1 MSKSDEELIRRIV
14 NQDHSAYEELVS
26 RYETLVYNTC
36 LGLTGDAV
44 LAQDAAQEVFF
55 QLYRSAPSFRF
66 ECRVPTWLYR
76 ISVNKSLNLLRR
88 QRKYRLFR
96 SLSAVSSDERM
107 DDAIDSKIGTKQP
120 EEAWEIKEKQNL
132 LLKAI
137 ADLTPEQRIV
147 LVLHKLEG
155 LTSQE
160 VAEILDTSK
169 AVVEGRIHRAKRSL
183 QKILLSQIK

>member
-88 QRKYRLFR
+88 QRIYRLFR